1 MTHQKLI
8 QELKDENYL
17 ETPSIIQAF
26 EKVDRKDF
34 VPKDQ
39 EEYAYLNSALPIGHK
54 QTISQPLVVAF
65 MLELLEPKRGEKIL
79 DIGSGSGWQTALLA
93 HIVEKDGKII
103 AIERIPEL
111 AQNAK
116 ANLADYPKLLKRIEM
131 LDGDASKGFEQNAP
145 YDKIISVASA
155 RKIPNEWK
163 EQLKIGGHI
172 VAPVR
177 ESIIRLE
184 KTSADKF
191 KKKEFYG
198 FAFVPL
204 ISKQH

>member
-1 MTHQKLI
+1 MTHEKLI

-17 ETPSIIQAF
+17 KTPSIIQAF
-26 EKVDRKDF
+26 EKVNRKNF
-34 VPKDQ
+34 VPEDQ

-93 HIVEKDGKII
+93 HIVGKDGKVI
-103 AIERIPEL
+103 AIERLPEL
-111 AQNAK
+111 VQSAK
-116 ANLADYPKLLKRIEM
+116 ANLANYPKLLERIEM
-131 LDGDASKGFEQNAP
+131 LDGNASKGFEQNAP
-145 YDKIISVASA
+145 YDKIIAAASA
-155 RKIPNEWK
+155 KKIPNEWK
-163 EQLKIGGHI
+163 EQLKIGGQI

-191 KKKEFYG
+191 EKKEFYG

-204 ISKQH
+204 ISK

>member
-1 MTHQKLI
+1 
-8 QELKDENYL
+8 
-17 ETPSIIQAF
+17 
-26 EKVDRKDF
+26 
-34 VPKDQ
+34 
-39 EEYAYLNSALPIGHK
+39 
-54 QTISQPLVVAF
+54 
-65 MLELLEPKRGEKIL
+65 
-79 DIGSGSGWQTALLA
+79 
-93 HIVEKDGKII
+93 
-103 AIERIPEL
+103 
-111 AQNAK
+111 
-116 ANLADYPKLLKRIEM
+116 M